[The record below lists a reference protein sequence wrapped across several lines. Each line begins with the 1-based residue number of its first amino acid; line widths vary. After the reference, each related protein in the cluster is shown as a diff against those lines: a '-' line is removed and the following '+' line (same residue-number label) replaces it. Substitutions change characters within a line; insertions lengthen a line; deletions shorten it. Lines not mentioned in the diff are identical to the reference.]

1 MNEYI
6 VALLGYQILEQIYAG
21 TRTLVYR
28 AVRES
33 DARSVVVKLLRNEFP
48 SFSELVQFRNQY
60 AIAKN
65 LDLPGIVRPLSLEA
79 HRNGYALVMSD
90 FGGISLP
97 EYLAAKA
104 GSRSRLPANSPGQN
118 SVELPLTDLQLCLD
132 EFFPVAIQIVSILEG
147 LIRCRV
153 IHKDIKPANILIN
166 PDTKEVKLIDFSI
179 ASLLPRETQTL
190 TSPNVLEGT
199 LAYLSPEQTG
209 RMNRGIDYRS
219 DFYSLGVTFF
229 ELLTGIL
236 PFQGAD
242 AMELVHCHIAEKPP
256 AASRVNSE
264 IPPVLSAIISKL
276 MAKNAEDRYQSALGL
291 KWDLETCW
299 QQWQAT
305 GNIAAFELGKRDVS
319 DRFIIPEKLY
329 GRETEVAALL
339 AAFDR
344 VASPKE
350 NRIASP
356 SKNRISRV
364 SRSQALPG
372 NADPEAEPLVS
383 REAEPP
389 GMRSQAEPENEG
401 DEGEGGGKSE
411 LMLVA
416 GFSGIGKTSVV
427 NEVHKPI
434 VRQRGY
440 FIKGKFDQFGRNIP
454 FSAFVQ
460 AFRGLMGQL
469 LTESD
474 AQIQQWQ
481 SKILAALGDR
491 GQVIVDVI
499 PELERL
505 IGKQPPVEELFGT
518 AAQNRFNFTLQKFIQ
533 VFANADHPLVIFLD
547 DLQWA
552 DAASLN
558 LIQLLAIDSETRYLL
573 QIGAYRD
580 NEVSAAHPLMLTL
593 GEIQKVGAKVNTITL
608 APLERN
614 DLNCLIADT
623 LVCDRQIAAPL
634 TELVHRKTQGNPFF
648 ATQFLKYL
656 HEEGSIDFNLD
667 CGYWQC
673 DIAQIKLLAVSD
685 DVVEFIAD
693 RLKKLP
699 RSTQQILQIA
709 ACIGNQFDLTTL
721 AVVCEKSQVAAA
733 ADLWK
738 ALQEELIVPENLVYK
753 FFQDEG
759 EINRQFAGIGQ
770 GEIVPTYKFLH
781 DRIQQAACSL
791 IAPEHRE
798 VTHLKIG
805 RLLLENLSEIEQK
818 EKIFDI
824 VNQLNIAVKLIDG
837 AGDRLQLSSLNLA
850 AGKKAKESTAY
861 APAVSYLTVG
871 QQLLPENSWETYY
884 ELTFEF
890 SQELAECE
898 YLCGNFEEA
907 ERLFDRILNQVK
919 TSEEKGAVYN
929 LRMILYTN
937 LGRWNDVFN
946 AGFTGLKLLG
956 IDLPRS
962 GEEGFTGAIEQQL
975 SLAKTRASQIENPLV
990 LAQNPEVENQGLK
1003 VSMNLLMNMISPA
1016 YVSNQEL
1023 CTLLVAKLTNL
1034 SFASGNSPAS
1044 AFGFVW
1050 FGWLGMIADWLPEGY
1065 KSGQEY
1071 AQLAIQLN
1079 EKFHQVS
1086 LNCKLYLL
1094 SGLVDTWRRHMNSSI
1109 DYLLKSFQQ
1118 GVDGGDLVWA
1128 GYTAH
1133 HLFTRRIIAEQN
1145 LSNIVDECRQQM
1157 AFLSRTKDETMYDL
1171 QNLLLH
1177 SVYNLQGLTR
1187 DRLSFSDAEFDAQSC
1202 VANWEKL
1209 GFTYGKVLY
1218 NLYQLQILYTY
1229 ENFDAAVQVARE
1241 TEDLLVYV
1249 RGQVTEE
1256 EFSFYYCLS
1265 AIALFANSPE
1275 AAREIL
1281 DRHVPKLEI
1290 WANNCPENFL
1300 HKHLLVQAEIKRV
1313 LGQKWEAVEMYD
1325 RAIAAAQKHQFVR
1338 DLALANELCAK
1349 FWLDCN
1355 NSKVAQTYLMAAYY
1369 GYARWGA
1376 KAKVDDLETCYAD
1389 LIHPYLHRETIS
1401 FNDRETLIES
1411 IEWTGTI
1418 GTTNNSTSNKLD
1430 VASIIKASQVLSG
1443 EIHLD
1448 KLLATLM
1455 QVVMENAGA
1464 DKVALVLREAKN
1476 WTIAAVV
1483 NTDNEGDRDVPQSP
1497 IDYVKRTGATVMIPD
1512 LAAETKWIA
1521 DAYFATHHPR
1531 SILCAPV
1538 VNRGELTG
1546 VIYLENHLTNNAFTA
1561 ERVEV
1566 LNILCSQ
1573 AAISLENALLY
1584 NTLEQK
1590 VADRTRELSQT
1601 LDRLKSTQKQL
1612 VEAEKMAALGSLV
1625 AGVAHEI
1632 NTPVGTSITAAST
1645 LADET
1650 REFVGAIG
1658 QGNLK
1663 RSTLQNYTELASE
1676 STALIL
1682 SNLQRAGEPIKS
1694 FKQVA
1699 VDQIGLEKRQFA
1711 VKAYLEEL
1719 GISLAPNLKESNC
1732 ILTVAG
1738 DETVIIDSY
1747 PGALAQIITNLIVN
1761 SIGHAYPNG
1770 GEGQLHLNVK
1780 RETADLLV
1788 ITYQDDGC
1796 GIPGENLPKIFDPFF
1811 TTARNRGGSG
1821 LGLHIVYNLVRQK
1834 LQGSIEVQSEVN
1846 SGTVFAIALPIP
1858 CF

>member
-1 MNEYI
+1 MNESI
-6 VALLGYQILEQIYAG
+6 VALPGYRILEQIYAG
-21 TRTLVYR
+21 TRTIVYR
-28 AVRES
+28 GVRES
-33 DARSVVVKLLRNEFP
+33 DSQTVVVKLLRNEYP
-48 SFSELVQFRNQY
+48 SFSELVLFRNQY

-65 LDLPGIVRPLSLEA
+65 LDLSGIVRPLSLEA
-79 HRNGYALVMSD
+79 HRNGYALVMPD

-97 EYLAAKA
+97 EYLAAKT
-104 GSRSRLPANSPGQN
+104 GSRSHLSANSASQN
-118 SVELPLTDLQLCLD
+118 SVELPLTGCQLSLA
-132 EFFPVAIQIVSILEG
+132 EFFPIAVQIISILEG
-147 LIRCRV
+147 LMRCRV

-179 ASLLPRETQTL
+179 ASLLPRETQTIANA
-190 TSPNVLEGT
+190 NVLEGT

-219 DFYSLGVTFF
+219 DFYALGVTFF
-229 ELLTGIL
+229 ELLTGML
-236 PFQGAD
+236 PFQSAD
-242 AMELVHCHIAEKPP
+242 ALELVHSHIAKKPP
-256 AASRVNSE
+256 AASSINPD
-264 IPPVLSAIISKL
+264 IPPILSAIIGKL

-299 QQWQAT
+299 NQWQAT
-305 GNIAAFELGKRDVS
+305 ANIELFELGKRDIS
-319 DRFIIPEKLY
+319 DRFLIPEKLY
-329 GRETEVAALL
+329 GRETEVASLL

-344 VASPKE
+344 VANP
-350 NRIASP
+350 P
-356 SKNRISRV
+356 
-364 SRSQALPG
+364 Q
-372 NADPEAEPLVS
+372 PL
-383 REAEPP
+383 
-389 GMRSQAEPENEG
+389 
-401 DEGEGGGKSE
+401 GGVE
-411 LMLVA
+411 IMLVA

-427 NEVHKPI
+427 NEIHKPI

-460 AFRGLMGQL
+460 AFRDLMGQL

-481 SKILAALGDR
+481 RKILAALGDR
-491 GQVIVDVI
+491 GQVIIDVI

-533 VFANADHPLVIFLD
+533 VFAASDHPLVIFLD

-552 DAASLN
+552 DTASLN
-558 LIQLLAIDSETRYLL
+558 LIQLLAIDRETRYFL

-580 NEVSAAHPLMLTL
+580 NEVSPAHPLMLTL
-593 GEIQKVGAKVNTITL
+593 AEIQKSGAAVNTITL
-608 APLERN
+608 TPLN
-614 DLNCLIADT
+614 ISDLNRLLADT
-623 LVCDRQIAAPL
+623 LVCDRKIATQL
-634 TELVHRKTQGNPFF
+634 TELVHQKTQGNPFF
-648 ATQFLKYL
+648 VTQFLKYL
-656 HEEGSIDFNLD
+656 HEEELIYFNFD

-673 DIAQIKLLAVSD
+673 DISEIKLLAISD
-685 DVVEFIAD
+685 DVVEFLAD

-699 RSTQQILQIA
+699 QSTQQILQIA
-709 ACIGNQFDLTTL
+709 ACIGNRFDLITL
-721 AVVCEKSQVAAA
+721 AVVCEQSQVAVAA
-733 ADLWK
+733 NLWK
-738 ALQEELIVPENLVYK
+738 ALQEELIIPENLVYK
-753 FFQDEG
+753 FFQDEREIDRQIPGTDEG
-759 EINRQFAGIGQ
+759 EIA
-770 GEIVPTYKFLH
+770 PTYKFLH

-791 IAPEHRE
+791 IAPENRE
-798 VTHLKIG
+798 GVHLKIG

-824 VNQLNIAVKLIDG
+824 VNQLNIAVKLIED
-837 AGDRLQLSSLNLA
+837 AGDRLQLSSLNLV

-861 APAVSYLTVG
+861 TPAISYLTAG
-871 QQLLPENSWETYY
+871 QQLLPANSWEIYY
-884 ELTFEF
+884 ELTCDL
-890 SQELAECE
+890 SQELAECQ
-898 YLCGNFEEA
+898 YLCGNFDVAENLFEE
-907 ERLFDRILNQVK
+907 ILSQVK
-919 TSEEKGAVYN
+919 TAEERGAVCN

-937 LGRWNDVFN
+937 LGRWNDVFD
-946 AGFTGLKLLG
+946 AGFAGLKLLG
-956 IDLPRS
+956 IDLPKS
-962 GEEGFTGAIEQQL
+962 GDSGFIEAIDRQL
-975 SLAKTRASQIENPLV
+975 TLAKIRAAEIKNPLTLV
-990 LAQNPEVENQGLK
+990 QNPEVESQGLK

-1034 SFASGNSPAS
+1034 SFEAGNSPAS

-1050 FGWLGMIADWLPEGY
+1050 FGWLGMISDWLPEGY

-1079 EKFHQVS
+1079 DKFHQVS

-1133 HLFTRRIIAEQN
+1133 HLFTRRIIVEEN
-1145 LSNIVDECRQQM
+1145 LSHIVDECRQQM
-1157 AFLSRTKDETMYDL
+1157 AFLYRTKDETMYDL
-1171 QNLLLH
+1171 QNMLLH
-1177 SVYNLQGLTR
+1177 AVYNLQGLTR
-1187 DRLSFSDAEFDAQSC
+1187 DRLSFSAAEFDAESC
-1202 VANWEKL
+1202 VVNWEKL

-1218 NLYQLQILYTY
+1218 NIYQLQILYTY
-1229 ENFDAAVQVARE
+1229 ENFDAALQVARE
-1241 TEDLLVYV
+1241 TEDLLVYI

-1265 AIALFANSPE
+1265 AIARFLQSPE
-1275 AAREIL
+1275 SAREIL

-1313 LGQKWEAVEMYD
+1313 LGQKWEAVELYD
-1325 RAIAAAQKHQFVR
+1325 RAISSAKTHQFVR

-1349 FWLDCN
+1349 FWLACN
-1355 NSKVAQTYLMAAYY
+1355 NSQVAQTYFIAAYY

-1376 KAKVDDLETCYAD
+1376 KAKIDDLETRYSE

-1401 FNDRETLIES
+1401 FNDRETLLES
-1411 IEWTGTI
+1411 IEPQGTVN
-1418 GTTNNSTSNKLD
+1418 TTNNSHSSKLD
-1430 VASIIKASQVLSG
+1430 LASILKASQVLSG

-1448 KLLATLM
+1448 KLLSTLM
-1455 QVVMENAGA
+1455 RVVMENAGA
-1464 DKVALVLREAKN
+1464 HKCALVLRESEKWA
-1476 WTIAAVV
+1476 IAAVA
-1483 NTDNEGDRDVPQSP
+1483 NTANESDRDVPQSP
-1497 IDYVKRTGATVMIPD
+1497 IDYVKRTGETVAIAN
-1512 LAAETKWIA
+1512 LSAETKWIA
-1521 DAYFATHHPR
+1521 DPYFATHQPR
-1531 SILCAPV
+1531 SILCAPI

-1546 VIYLENHLTNNAFTA
+1546 IIYLENHLTNNAVTA
-1561 ERVEV
+1561 DRIEV

-1573 AAISLENALLY
+1573 AAISLENAVLY

-1601 LDRLKSTQKQL
+1601 LEHLKSTQKQL

-1650 REFVGAIG
+1650 RGFVEAISS
-1658 QGNLK
+1658 GNLK
-1663 RSTLQNYTELASE
+1663 RSTLQNYTELARE
-1676 STALIL
+1676 STDLIL
-1682 SNLQRAGEPIKS
+1682 SNLHRAGELIKS

-1699 VDQIGLEKRQFA
+1699 VDQIGLEKRQFG
-1711 VKAYLEEL
+1711 VKSYLEEL
-1719 GISLAPNLKESNC
+1719 GISLAPKLKESNC
-1732 ILTVAG
+1732 ILTVGG

-1747 PGALAQIITNLIVN
+1747 PGALAQIATNLIVN

-1770 GEGQLHLNVK
+1770 GKGKLHLNVK
-1780 RETADLLV
+1780 RETADLLL
-1788 ITYQDDGC
+1788 ITYKDDGC
-1796 GIPGENLPKIFDPFF
+1796 GIPAENLPKIFDPFF

-1821 LGLHIVYNLVRQK
+1821 LGLHIVYNLVTQK
-1834 LQGSIEVQSEVN
+1834 LQGTIEVQSEVN
-1846 SGTVFAIALPIP
+1846 AGTVFAIALPIALA
-1858 CF
+1858 F